1 MKKKFICLIAGI
13 VIIGIAAGGYYFLN
27 KQDKPIEDNINT
39 TVEMEENIKDENVEQ
54 VDLKSDLD
62 KKYPV
67 EDGFLTT
74 IQGGSTDEEVVK
86 NNLLLKDSNISIE
99 DRLEAK
105 RVAENFVQTLA
116 SFEDGKNEKY
126 KKIASRYVVDDLDDF
141 IENLFLDISND
152 KIKRFEITELRSEEC
167 RNEDENDYLY
177 FRVVVSRNMIDKYD
191 QGFKAESEC
200 DLITLLKVDGKY
212 KVINFK
218 PD

>member
-1 MKKKFICLIAGI
+1 M
-13 VIIGIAAGGYYFLN
+13 
-27 KQDKPIEDNINT
+27 
-39 TVEMEENIKDENVEQ
+39 
-54 VDLKSDLD
+54 
-62 KKYPV
+62 
-67 EDGFLTT
+67 
-74 IQGGSTDEEVVK
+74 
-86 NNLLLKDSNISIE
+86 LLKDSNISIE